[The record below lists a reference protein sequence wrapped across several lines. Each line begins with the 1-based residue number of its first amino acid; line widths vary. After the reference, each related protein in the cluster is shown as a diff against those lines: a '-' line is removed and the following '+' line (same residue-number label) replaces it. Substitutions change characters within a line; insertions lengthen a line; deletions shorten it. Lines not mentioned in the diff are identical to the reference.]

1 MSNATPNAIKR
12 SSVSEHLVEN
22 PVCENGYSEM
32 RFKILRSCTN
42 IYDLVKI
49 EPIYIHSNKPK
60 LCKQKELDYSLY
72 SFS

>member
-32 RFKILRSCTN
+32 RFKMLRCCTN
-42 IYDLVKI
+42 IYDLEKI
-49 EPIYIHSNKPK
+49 EAIYSHSNKPK
-60 LCKQKELDYSLY
+60 LYKQKELDCSLY
-72 SFS
+72 LFS